1 MLTKTGVGFAGL
13 SCLLYVA
20 SMQAATGLL
29 FLVLGIVVAC
39 LLANA
44 IEARRSAAAMDI
56 IPPPSFCGTEGQRAD
71 ASWWVRNRTSRTC
84 GLARVSGEL
93 GTLLQVGRL
102 APGEKAAVTPGLGL
116 PRRGVYRYSDLKL
129 VSTYP
134 FGLVRAGRGLRL
146 QGELVVYPAVYEC
159 EAPRASGFGP
169 MLGGGFT
176 GPFRA
181 VVGDRF
187 HGVRPLQDTDPV
199 KLVHWPSSS
208 KGQGLMVK
216 EFDEELSG
224 RVALLLDTRS
234 RAAPDGGSLLDWSAR
249 AAGSLALAALY
260 RGHQVELADLLT
272 GEVSAFPPFAD
283 PEAVL
288 AVLARLQES
297 PEHLSEDVVE
307 RVVPRLSSRSS
318 LCFVLSRIEPWFPPF
333 VRDSRTCRRRVV
345 SLYVPELERTPERL
359 DGLDSHTYGPHCI
372 DGLEPS

>member
-13 SCLLYVA
+13 SCLLYMA

-29 FLVLGIVVAC
+29 FLVLGILVAC

-44 IEARRSAAAMDI
+44 IEARRSAAALDVV
-56 IPPPSFCGTEGQRAD
+56 PPRSFCGTEGQRATG
-71 ASWWVRNRTSRTC
+71 SWRVRNRTSRTC
-84 GLARVSGEL
+84 GLARISGEL

-102 APGEKAAVTPGLGL
+102 APGEKAGVTPGLEL

-134 FGLVRAGRGLRL
+134 FGLVRAGRKLRL
-146 QGELVVYPAVYEC
+146 RGELVVYPAVYEC
-159 EAPRASGFGP
+159 EPPRASGFGP

-199 KLVHWPSSS
+199 KLIHWPSSS

-224 RVALLLDTRS
+224 RVAILLDTRS
-234 RAAPDGGSLLDWSAR
+234 RAAPDGDSVLDWTAR
-249 AAGSLALAALY
+249 AAGSLALAALDS
-260 RGHQVELADLLT
+260 GHQVELADILT
-272 GEVSAFPPFAD
+272 GAVNTFAPFAD

-288 AVLARLQES
+288 AVLARIQES
-297 PEHLSEDVVE
+297 SGQLSADALEGLLPD
-307 RVVPRLSSRSS
+307 LSSKSS
-318 LCFVLSRIEPWFPPF
+318 LCFVLSRLDPWLPPF
-333 VRDSRTCRRRVV
+333 VRDSRTCRKRVV
-345 SLYVPELERTPERL
+345 SVYVPALARAGEWLE
-359 DGLDSHTYGPHCI
+359 GLDAHTYGPKCI
-372 DGLEPS
+372 DGPELD